1 MIGSDFLKYPSGCSV
16 GTHLGVMPWN
26 MMKIYFILKRPCV
39 LLNCL
44 HVSRLFS
51 MLLSRQVFII
61 YFIFN
66 HRILYNSLIFSL
78 TLFTPQLKT
87 FRWLS
92 LALRG
97 KFKLHPL
104 ARKVPKDRVLTH
116 LSPHVLCSVCL
127 FLCSGSLSVPSSSR
141 PSPRFVLLL
150 NMFSLSLRGSSS
162 RILCSRNLLD

>member
-1 MIGSDFLKYPSGCSV
+1 MEMWSERWWGPGHTGSCRPVLNLSETRTHRRVLSREMIGSDFLKYPSGCSV
-16 GTHLGVMPWN
+16 GTHLRAMPWN
-26 MMKIYFILKRPCV
+26 MMKIYFILKRSCV

-78 TLFTPQLKT
+78 SLFTPQLKT
-87 FRWLS
+87 FRWLP

-104 ARKVPKDRVLTH
+104 ARKVP
-116 LSPHVLCSVCL
+116 
-127 FLCSGSLSVPSSSR
+127 
-141 PSPRFVLLL
+141 
-150 NMFSLSLRGSSS
+150 
-162 RILCSRNLLD
+162 